1 MLQVES
7 SDEIW
12 HLLSHNTVSE
22 LSVCSRAYA
31 YLHPTTYRQNT
42 RYVASVSPMKS
53 TTQGEDKGD
62 KKYVEVEH
70 LFWSVL
76 QSFLVD

>member
-1 MLQVES
+1 MLHVES
-7 SDEIW
+7 SDKVW
-12 HLLSHNTVSE
+12 HLLWHNTVSE
-22 LSVCSRAYA
+22 LFCLLPSI
-31 YLHPTTYRQNT
+31 YLYPTTYRQNT
-42 RYVASVSPMKS
+42 RYVTSVSPMKS
-53 TTQGEDKGD
+53 TTQGEDKGN